1 MEPSPRTLALLPELD
16 AVAEAAQRVE
26 TAEERLVTLGKVS
39 KRDLNAHLRMY
50 YRAIRLYGASRTALD
65 ARCRELGLD
74 RKEGI
79 NVDPASPWDS
89 EDDDGEIPG
98 EATVRARQKVRERR
112 LSAPTGDP
120 GFWNRK
126 SPIQT
131 KWGNKSV
138 IPHELGP
145 REALA

>member
-1 MEPSPRTLALLPELD
+1 MELSPRTLALLPELD
-16 AVAEAAQRVE
+16 AVAVAAEGVEAAE
-26 TAEERLVTLGKVS
+26 ARLLLP
-39 KRDLNAHLRMY
+39 DLPRWTGAGLRGY
-50 YRAIRLYGASRTALD
+50 HRAMLAYKAARIALD
-65 ARCRELGLD
+65 ARSRALALDQQEGL
-74 RKEGI
+74 R
-79 NVDPASPWDS
+79 VDPVALWDATDD
-89 EDDDGEIPG
+89 EDEIPG
-98 EATVRARQKVRERR
+98 EATVRARQKIRARR

-126 SPIQT
+126 SPVQT